1 MRLIDADVLKL
12 ELRKYQIESLIEHN
26 EEKNVF
32 DIINEQPTAY
42 DVEKVVEGLEDIKE
56 AVSGCFGTMCSECK
70 YTKKCYTGELSYKVA
85 IDNAIAIVKRGGID
99 E

>member
-1 MRLIDADVLKL
+1 MGRLIDAEV
-12 ELRKYQIESLIEHN
+12 LIEQLREADRKCSN
-26 EEKNVF
+26 
-32 DIINEQPTAY
+32 DIIKACIGLVQTQYTAY
-42 DVEKVVEGLEDIKE
+42 DVEKVVEGLEEVKE

-85 IDNAIAIVKRGGID
+85 IDNAISIVKRGGV

>member
-1 MRLIDADVLKL
+1 MGRLIDVDALKQD
-12 ELRKYQIESLIEHN
+12 LRKYQIESLIAHN

-32 DIINEQPTAY
+32 DVINEQPTAY
-42 DVEKVVEGLEDIKE
+42 DVERVVDGLEDIKE

-70 YTKKCYTGELSYKVA
+70 YTKKCYAGELSYKVA
-85 IDNAIAIVKRGGID
+85 IDNAISVVKRGGV